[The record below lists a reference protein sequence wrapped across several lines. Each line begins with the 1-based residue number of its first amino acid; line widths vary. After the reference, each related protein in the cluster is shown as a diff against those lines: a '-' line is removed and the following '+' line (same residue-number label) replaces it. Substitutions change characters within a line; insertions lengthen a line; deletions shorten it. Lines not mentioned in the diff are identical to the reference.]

1 MSDSALL
8 VLHFQNGV
16 AHPDGVWG
24 KYLFPQV
31 EKNGSVGNARRA
43 LETARQR
50 GMPVIYVNIAW
61 RPGFPE
67 LPDNTCGL
75 LKEAKDNDECLV
87 GSWGAD
93 VIDELKP
100 EGTEIIVINF
110 GSDGFEGTDLDL
122 ILRNRG
128 IKSPLCRRPVHRARR
143 GDDGETRRQHGLQR
157 DDPEGLHQRL
167 HRPELRRHGGDHAA
181 LRRSDHGGRVRLHEL
196 IRRSVVAAS
205 RFLNAHR
212 EHGHHNLTVAPGAAR
227 HHMRV
232 Q

>member
-1 MSDSALL
+1 MTDTAFL

-43 LETARQR
+43 LDAARQR
-50 GMPVIYVNIAW
+50 GMLVIYVNIAW

-75 LKEAKDNDECLV
+75 LKEAKDNNECLV

-100 EGTEIIVINF
+100 EGNEIIVINF
-110 GSDGFEGTDLDL
+110 GSDSFEGTDLDL

-128 IKSPLCRRPVHRARR
+128 VKNLYVVGQCIEH
-143 GDDGETRRQHGLQR
+143 
-157 DDPEGLHQRL
+157 
-167 HRPELRRHGGDHAA
+167 
-181 LRRSDHGGRVRLHEL
+181 
-196 IRRSVVAAS
+196 VVATTVKRAVNMGYSAAILKDCTSGFTDQNYDAMVEIMPLYADLITAS
-205 RFLNAHR
+205 DFVGMN
-212 EHGHHNLTVAPGAAR
+212 
-227 HHMRV
+227 
-232 Q
+232 

>member
-16 AHPDGVWG
+16 AHPEGVWG

-31 EKNGSVGNARRA
+31 EKNGSVGNAKRA
-43 LETARQR
+43 LDAARQR
-50 GMPVIYVNIAW
+50 EMLVIYVNIAW

-75 LKEAKDNDECLV
+75 LKEAKDNNECLV

-100 EGTEIIVINF
+100 EGNEIIVINF
-110 GSDGFEGTDLDL
+110 GSDSFEGTDLDL

-128 IKSPLCRRPVHRARR
+128 VKNLYVVGQCIEH
-143 GDDGETRRQHGLQR
+143 
-157 DDPEGLHQRL
+157 
-167 HRPELRRHGGDHAA
+167 
-181 LRRSDHGGRVRLHEL
+181 
-196 IRRSVVAAS
+196 VVATTVKRAVNMGYSAAILKDCTSGFTDQNYDAMVEIMPLYADLISAS
-205 RFLNAHR
+205 DFVGMN
-212 EHGHHNLTVAPGAAR
+212 
-227 HHMRV
+227 
-232 Q
+232 

>member
-1 MSDSALL
+1 MSDSAFL

-31 EKNGSVGNARRA
+31 EKNGSVGNARQA

-75 LKEAKDNDECLV
+75 LKEAKDNNECLV

-128 IKSPLCRRPVHRARR
+128 IKSLYVVGQCIEH
-143 GDDGETRRQHGLQR
+143 
-157 DDPEGLHQRL
+157 
-167 HRPELRRHGGDHAA
+167 
-181 LRRSDHGGRVRLHEL
+181 
-196 IRRSVVAAS
+196 VVAT
-205 RFLNAHR
+205 
-212 EHGHHNLTVAPGAAR
+212 TVKRAVNMGYSATILKDCTSGFTDQNYDATVEIMPLYADLITADEFVS
-227 HHMRV
+227 MN
-232 Q
+232 

>member
-1 MSDSALL
+1 MSDSAFL

-50 GMPVIYVNIAW
+50 GMLVIYVNIAW

-75 LKEAKDNDECLV
+75 LKEAKDNNECLV

-100 EGTEIIVINF
+100 EGNEIIVINF
-110 GSDGFEGTDLDL
+110 GSDSFEATDLDL

-128 IKSPLCRRPVHRARR
+128 
-143 GDDGETRRQHGLQR
+143 
-157 DDPEGLHQRL
+157 
-167 HRPELRRHGGDHAA
+167 
-181 LRRSDHGGRVRLHEL
+181 VRNIYVVGQCIEH
-196 IRRSVVAAS
+196 VVATTVKRAVNMGYSAS
-205 RFLNAHR
+205 VLKDCTSGFTDQNYDAMVEILPLYADLIGVDEFVSKN
-212 EHGHHNLTVAPGAAR
+212 
-227 HHMRV
+227 
-232 Q
+232 

>member
-1 MSDSALL
+1 MSDSAFL

-43 LETARQR
+43 LDVARQR
-50 GMPVIYVNIAW
+50 GMLVIYVNIAW

-67 LPDNTCGL
+67 LPDDTCGL
-75 LKEAKDNDECLV
+75 LKEAKDNNECLV

-100 EGTEIIVINF
+100 EGDEIIVVNF
-110 GSDGFEGTDLDL
+110 GSDSFEGTDLDL

-128 IKSPLCRRPVHRARR
+128 
-143 GDDGETRRQHGLQR
+143 
-157 DDPEGLHQRL
+157 
-167 HRPELRRHGGDHAA
+167 
-181 LRRSDHGGRVRLHEL
+181 VRNVTVVGQCIEH
-196 IRRSVVAAS
+196 VVAT
-205 RFLNAHR
+205 
-212 EHGHHNLTVAPGAAR
+212 TVKRAVNMGYSATVLRDCTSGFTDQNYDAMVEILPLYADLITVDEFVAR
-227 HHMRV
+227 N
-232 Q
+232 

>member
-1 MSDSALL
+1 MSDSAFL

-31 EKNGSVGNARRA
+31 EKNGSVGNARQA

-50 GMPVIYVNIAW
+50 GMLVIYVNIAW

-75 LKEAKDNDECLV
+75 LKEAKDNNECLV

-100 EGTEIIVINF
+100 EGNRDYRHQF
-110 GSDGFEGTDLDL
+110 RLGRLRGDGPRPDPQKPGDQEPP
-122 ILRNRG
+122 R
-128 IKSPLCRRPVHRARR
+128 RRPVHRARR

-181 LRRSDHGGRVRLHEL
+181 LRRPDHGGRVRLHEL
-196 IRRSVVAAS
+196 IRRSVGAAS
-205 RFLNAHR
+205 RFLNAHP

>member
-1 MSDSALL
+1 MTDSALL

-50 GMPVIYVNIAW
+50 DMLVIYVNIAW

-75 LKEAKDNDECLV
+75 LKEAKDNNECLV

-100 EGTEIIVINF
+100 EGNEIVVINF
-110 GSDGFEGTDLDL
+110 GSDGFEATDLDL

-128 IKSPLCRRPVHRARR
+128 IRNVYVVGQCIEH
-143 GDDGETRRQHGLQR
+143 
-157 DDPEGLHQRL
+157 
-167 HRPELRRHGGDHAA
+167 
-181 LRRSDHGGRVRLHEL
+181 
-196 IRRSVVAAS
+196 VVAT
-205 RFLNAHR
+205 
-212 EHGHHNLTVAPGAAR
+212 TVKRAVNMGYSATVLKDCTSGFTDQNYDAMVEILPLYSDLITADDFVS
-227 HHMRV
+227 MN
-232 Q
+232 

>member
-31 EKNGSVGNARRA
+31 EKNGSVGNAKRA
-43 LETARQR
+43 LDAARQR
-50 GMPVIYVNIAW
+50 GMPIIYVNIAW

-75 LKEAKDNDECLV
+75 LKEAKDNNECLV

-100 EGTEIIVINF
+100 EGNEIIVINF
-110 GSDGFEGTDLDL
+110 GSDSFEGTDLDL

-128 IKSPLCRRPVHRARR
+128 VKNLYVVGQCIEH
-143 GDDGETRRQHGLQR
+143 
-157 DDPEGLHQRL
+157 
-167 HRPELRRHGGDHAA
+167 
-181 LRRSDHGGRVRLHEL
+181 
-196 IRRSVVAAS
+196 VVATTVKRAVNMGYSAAILKDCTSGFTDQNYDAMVEIMPLYADLITAS
-205 RFLNAHR
+205 DFVGMN
-212 EHGHHNLTVAPGAAR
+212 
-227 HHMRV
+227 
-232 Q
+232 

>member
-1 MSDSALL
+1 MSDSAFL

-31 EKNGSVGNARRA
+31 EKNGSVGNARQA

-50 GMPVIYVNIAW
+50 GMLVIYVNIAW

-75 LKEAKDNDECLV
+75 LKEAKDNNECLV

-100 EGTEIIVINF
+100 EGNEIVVINF

-128 IKSPLCRRPVHRARR
+128 IKSLYVVGQCIEH
-143 GDDGETRRQHGLQR
+143 
-157 DDPEGLHQRL
+157 
-167 HRPELRRHGGDHAA
+167 
-181 LRRSDHGGRVRLHEL
+181 
-196 IRRSVVAAS
+196 VVAT
-205 RFLNAHR
+205 
-212 EHGHHNLTVAPGAAR
+212 TVKRAVNMGYSATILKDCTSGFTDQNYDAMVEIMPLYADLITADEFVS
-227 HHMRV
+227 MN
-232 Q
+232 

>member
-31 EKNGSVGNARRA
+31 EKNGSVGNAKRA
-43 LETARQR
+43 LDAARQR
-50 GMPVIYVNIAW
+50 GMPIIYVNIAW

-75 LKEAKDNDECLV
+75 LKEAKDNNECLV

-100 EGTEIIVINF
+100 EGNEIIVINF
-110 GSDGFEGTDLDL
+110 GSDSFEGTDLDL

-128 IKSPLCRRPVHRARR
+128 VKNLYVVGQCIEH
-143 GDDGETRRQHGLQR
+143 
-157 DDPEGLHQRL
+157 
-167 HRPELRRHGGDHAA
+167 
-181 LRRSDHGGRVRLHEL
+181 
-196 IRRSVVAAS
+196 VVAT
-205 RFLNAHR
+205 
-212 EHGHHNLTVAPGAAR
+212 TVKRAVNMGYSAAILKDCTSGFTDQNYDA
-227 HHMRV
+227 MV
-232 Q
+232 EIMPLYADLITANDFVGMN

>member
-16 AHPDGVWG
+16 AHPEGVWG

-31 EKNGSVGNARRA
+31 EKNGSVGNAKRA
-43 LETARQR
+43 LDAARQR
-50 GMPVIYVNIAW
+50 GMLVIYVNIAW

-75 LKEAKDNDECLV
+75 LKEAKDNNECLV

-100 EGTEIIVINF
+100 EGNEIIVINF
-110 GSDGFEGTDLDL
+110 GSDSFEGTDLDL

-128 IKSPLCRRPVHRARR
+128 VKNLYVVGQCIEH
-143 GDDGETRRQHGLQR
+143 
-157 DDPEGLHQRL
+157 
-167 HRPELRRHGGDHAA
+167 
-181 LRRSDHGGRVRLHEL
+181 
-196 IRRSVVAAS
+196 VVATTVKRAVNMGYSAAILKDCTSGFTDQNYDAMVEIMPLYADLITAS
-205 RFLNAHR
+205 DFVGMN
-212 EHGHHNLTVAPGAAR
+212 
-227 HHMRV
+227 
-232 Q
+232 

>member
-1 MSDSALL
+1 MTDTAFL

-43 LETARQR
+43 LDAARQR
-50 GMPVIYVNIAW
+50 GMLVIYVNIAW

-75 LKEAKDNDECLV
+75 LKEAKNNNECLV

-100 EGTEIIVINF
+100 EGNEIIVINF
-110 GSDGFEGTDLDL
+110 GSDSFEGTDLDL

-128 IKSPLCRRPVHRARR
+128 VKNLYVVGQCIEH
-143 GDDGETRRQHGLQR
+143 
-157 DDPEGLHQRL
+157 
-167 HRPELRRHGGDHAA
+167 
-181 LRRSDHGGRVRLHEL
+181 
-196 IRRSVVAAS
+196 VVATTVKRAVNMGYSAAILKDCTSGFTDQNYDAMVEIMPLYADLITAS
-205 RFLNAHR
+205 DFVGMN
-212 EHGHHNLTVAPGAAR
+212 
-227 HHMRV
+227 
-232 Q
+232 

>member
-1 MSDSALL
+1 MSDSAFL

-50 GMPVIYVNIAW
+50 GMLVIYVNIAW

-67 LPDNTCGL
+67 LPDDTCGL
-75 LKEAKDNDECLV
+75 LKEAKDNNECLV

-100 EGTEIIVINF
+100 DGNEIIVINF
-110 GSDGFEGTDLDL
+110 GSDSFEATDLDL

-128 IKSPLCRRPVHRARR
+128 IRNVTVVGQCIEH
-143 GDDGETRRQHGLQR
+143 
-157 DDPEGLHQRL
+157 
-167 HRPELRRHGGDHAA
+167 
-181 LRRSDHGGRVRLHEL
+181 
-196 IRRSVVAAS
+196 VVAT
-205 RFLNAHR
+205 
-212 EHGHHNLTVAPGAAR
+212 TVKRAVNMGYSATVLKDCTSGFTDQNYDAMVEILPLYADLITADEFVAR
-227 HHMRV
+227 N
-232 Q
+232 

>member
-1 MSDSALL
+1 MSDSAFL

-31 EKNGSVGNARRA
+31 EKNGSVGNARQA

-75 LKEAKDNDECLV
+75 LKEAKDNNECLV

-100 EGTEIIVINF
+100 EGNEIVVINF
-110 GSDGFEGTDLDL
+110 GSDGFEATDLDL

-128 IKSPLCRRPVHRARR
+128 IKSLYVVGQCIEH
-143 GDDGETRRQHGLQR
+143 
-157 DDPEGLHQRL
+157 
-167 HRPELRRHGGDHAA
+167 
-181 LRRSDHGGRVRLHEL
+181 
-196 IRRSVVAAS
+196 VVAT
-205 RFLNAHR
+205 
-212 EHGHHNLTVAPGAAR
+212 TVKRAVNMGYSATILKDCTSGFTDQNYDATVEIMPLYADLITADEFVS
-227 HHMRV
+227 MN
-232 Q
+232 

>member
-1 MSDSALL
+1 MTDSALL

-50 GMPVIYVNIAW
+50 DMLVIYVNIAW

-75 LKEAKDNDECLV
+75 LKEAKDNNECLV

-100 EGTEIIVINF
+100 EGNEIVVINF
-110 GSDGFEGTDLDL
+110 GSDGFEATDLDL
-122 ILRNRG
+122 ILRNGG
-128 IKSPLCRRPVHRARR
+128 IRNVYVVGQCIEH
-143 GDDGETRRQHGLQR
+143 
-157 DDPEGLHQRL
+157 
-167 HRPELRRHGGDHAA
+167 
-181 LRRSDHGGRVRLHEL
+181 
-196 IRRSVVAAS
+196 VVAT
-205 RFLNAHR
+205 
-212 EHGHHNLTVAPGAAR
+212 TVKRAVNMGYSATVLKDCTSGFTDQNYDAMVEILPLYSDLITADDFVS
-227 HHMRV
+227 MN
-232 Q
+232 

>member
-1 MSDSALL
+1 MSDSAFL

-31 EKNGSVGNARRA
+31 EKNGSVGNAKRA
-43 LETARQR
+43 LDTARQR
-50 GMPVIYVNIAW
+50 DMLVIYVNIAW

-75 LKEAKDNDECLV
+75 LKEAKDNNECLV

-100 EGTEIIVINF
+100 EGNEIIVINF
-110 GSDGFEGTDLDL
+110 GSDSFEGTDLDL

-128 IKSPLCRRPVHRARR
+128 IKNVYVVGQCIEH
-143 GDDGETRRQHGLQR
+143 
-157 DDPEGLHQRL
+157 
-167 HRPELRRHGGDHAA
+167 
-181 LRRSDHGGRVRLHEL
+181 
-196 IRRSVVAAS
+196 VVAT
-205 RFLNAHR
+205 
-212 EHGHHNLTVAPGAAR
+212 TVKRAVNMGYGATVLKDCTSGFTDQNYDA
-227 HHMRV
+227 MV
-232 Q
+232 EILPLYADLISADDFVGMN